1 MESVAQPARLAHVN
15 DVKQWV
21 LAAPNAEQR
30 LFRQATHCLLLAIAQ
45 RASVLPEMVMKGGV
59 LLAIR
64 YHTGRMTKDVDF
76 STKAMYRDFAP
87 TQEDFIAKLNRALAG
102 AAATLPYELQLRVQS
117 CQVQPRADGN
127 FQTLKIKIGYAVA
140 GNARAMSRLNGGQ
153 SPQTLS
159 LDYSF
164 NEEIHDIECV
174 GDESLQ
180 VEAYGEFTLIAEK
193 LRAYL
198 QQEERDRERGR
209 DIYDLW
215 WVLKDRAFTD
225 AERVRLLAVV
235 RSKATSRG
243 IDIDRDS
250 LMRPELIQRAEQ
262 SFKSLCHQVET
273 LPEFTAVFAVV
284 KDFWALLP
292 WEGC

>member
-1 MESVAQPARLAHVN
+1 MN
-15 DVKQWV
+15 DIQQWV
-21 LAAPNAEQR
+21 LAAPDQQQR

-64 YHTGRMTKDVDF
+64 YRTGRMTRDVDF
-76 STKAMYRDFAP
+76 STRALYRDFAP
-87 TQEDFIAKLNRALAG
+87 KQADFIEQLDRALVG

-127 FQTLKIKIGYAVA
+127 FQTLKIKIGYAAA
-140 GNARAMSRLNGGQ
+140 GNARALDRLNKGQ

-164 NEEIHDIECV
+164 NEEIHDIERI

-209 DIYDLW
+209 DLYDLW
-215 WVLKDRAFTD
+215 WMLKERMFTD
-225 AERVRLLAVV
+225 AELVRLLMVI
-235 RSKATSRG
+235 RSKALSRG
-243 IDIDRDS
+243 IEVDRDS
-250 LMRPELIQRAEQ
+250 LVRPELIRRAEQ
-262 SFKSLCHQVET
+262 SFVSLQYQVKT
-273 LPEFTAVFAVV
+273 LPEFAAVFVV
-284 KDFWALLP
+284 VRDFWGRLP
-292 WEGC
+292 WEGG

>member
-1 MESVAQPARLAHVN
+1 MN
-15 DVKQWV
+15 DIQQWV
-21 LAAPNAEQR
+21 LAASDQQQR

-64 YHTGRMTKDVDF
+64 YRTGRMTRDVDF
-76 STKAMYRDFAP
+76 STRTLYRDFAP
-87 TQEDFIAKLNRALAG
+87 KQADFIEQLDRALVG

-140 GNARAMSRLNGGQ
+140 GNTRALDRLNKGQ

-164 NEEIHDIECV
+164 NEEIHDIERI

-209 DIYDLW
+209 DLYDLW
-215 WVLKDRAFTD
+215 WVLKERSFTGM
-225 AERVRLLAVV
+225 ERERLLEII
-235 RSKATSRG
+235 RSKAASRG
-243 IDIDRDS
+243 ISVEQGS
-250 LMRPELIQRAEQ
+250 LARPELIQRAEK
-262 SFKSLCHQVET
+262 SFDALRLQVDV
-273 LPEFTAVFAVV
+273 LPEFAAVFAVV
-284 KDFWALLP
+284 GGFWEQLP
-292 WEGC
+292 WDGC

>member
-1 MESVAQPARLAHVN
+1 MNEVAQ
-15 DVKQWV
+15 WV
-21 LAAPNAEQR
+21 SAAPDAEQR

-64 YHTGRMTKDVDF
+64 YHTGRMTRDVDF
-76 STKAMYRDFAP
+76 STSAMYRDFAP
-87 TQEDFIAKLNRALAG
+87 KQGDFIADLDRALAG
-102 AAATLPYELQLRVQS
+102 ASATLSYGLQMRVQS

-140 GNARAMSRLNGGQ
+140 GNVRALDRLNKGQ

-164 NEEIHDIECV
+164 NEEIHDIERI
-174 GDESLQ
+174 GDESSQ

-215 WVLKDRAFTD
+215 WVLKGRVFTD
-225 AERVRLLAVV
+225 AELARLLSVIQ
-235 RSKATSRG
+235 SKALSRG
-243 IDIDRDS
+243 IEVHRDS
-250 LMRPELIQRAEQ
+250 LVKPELIARAEQ
-262 SFKSLCHQVET
+262 SFGALAHQVDL
-273 LPEFTAVFAVV
+273 LPEFAEAFDVV
-284 KDFWALLP
+284 KDFWGRLP
-292 WEGC
+292 WDSR

>member
-1 MESVAQPARLAHVN
+1 MNEVT
-15 DVKQWV
+15 QWV
-21 LAAPNAEQR
+21 SAAPDAEQR
-30 LFRQATHCLLLAIAQ
+30 LFRQATHCLLLAIAK
-45 RASVLPEMVMKGGV
+45 RASASPEMVMKGGV

-76 STKAMYRDFAP
+76 STRSMYRDFAP
-87 TQEDFIAKLNRALAG
+87 TQEAFIAELDRALAG
-102 AAATLPYELQLRVQS
+102 AAAALPYGLQMRVQS
-117 CQVQPRADGN
+117 CQVKPRIDGN

-140 GNARAMSRLNGGQ
+140 GNARALDRLNKGQ
-153 SPQTLS
+153 SSQTLS

-164 NEEIHDIECV
+164 NEEIHDIERI

-215 WVLKDRAFTD
+215 WVLKGRVFTE
-225 AERVRLLAVV
+225 AELARLLSVIQ
-235 RSKATSRG
+235 SKAASRN
-243 IDIDRDS
+243 IEVHRDS
-250 LMRPELIQRAEQ
+250 LVKPELIVRAEQ
-262 SFKSLCHQVET
+262 SFGALVHQVD
-273 LPEFTAVFAVV
+273 LFPEFAEAFAVV
-284 KDFWALLP
+284 KDFWGRLP
-292 WEGC
+292 WDSR